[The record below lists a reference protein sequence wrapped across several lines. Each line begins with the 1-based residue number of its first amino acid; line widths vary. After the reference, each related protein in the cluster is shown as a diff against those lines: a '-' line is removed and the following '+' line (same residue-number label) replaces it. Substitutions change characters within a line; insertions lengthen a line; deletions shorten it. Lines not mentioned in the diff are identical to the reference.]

1 MSAPARQT
9 GAVAKTDRT
18 EVVLVLVV
26 WVLPLLALVGLLV
39 AADLAVIAGA
49 LLAVELIVAAAVV
62 LARRLPA
69 REPGAGRGWLAPV
82 GMVLVLVALVG
93 VAVVAAASG

>member
-1 MSAPARQT
+1 
-9 GAVAKTDRT
+9 VAERDRT

-49 LLAVELIVAAAVV
+49 LLAVEVLVAGAVV

-69 REPGAGRGWLAPV
+69 SEAGAGRGWLAPV

-93 VAVVAAASG
+93 VAIVAAQAG